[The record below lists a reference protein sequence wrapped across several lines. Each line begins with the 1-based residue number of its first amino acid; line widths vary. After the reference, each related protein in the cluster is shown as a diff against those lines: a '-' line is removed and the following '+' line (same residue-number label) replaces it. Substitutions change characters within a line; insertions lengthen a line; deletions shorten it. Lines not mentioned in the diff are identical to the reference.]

1 LSSDAIGGY
10 GNQAFLFS
18 EIHGEN
24 KTKRKLLSWKWGRE
38 LKGEGK

>member
-1 LSSDAIGGY
+1 MPL
-10 GNQAFLFS
+10 GNMAKQAFLFS

-24 KTKRKLLSWKWGRE
+24 QTKPKLLSWNSGRE

>member
-1 LSSDAIGGY
+1 MLRGDMAI
-10 GNQAFLFS
+10 QEFLFS

-24 KTKRKLLSWKWGRE
+24 KTKRKLLLWNSGRE

>member
-1 LSSDAIGGY
+1 MLLEDMAI
-10 GNQAFLFS
+10 QAFVFS

-24 KTKRKLLSWKWGRE
+24 KTKSKLLSWNSGRE